1 MKRNILKLLLLI
13 IPVALFSQGSYFPS
27 ATSTLQMPTFST
39 PEVSKLFR
47 YSDFPNISSI
57 GGTDIEIPI
66 YTIKLDGLD
75 IPVKLK
81 YDTKGVKVADIAN
94 DVGLGWSLIY
104 GGNIVK
110 EVRDLDDFTSIG
122 YYFDPYCGTF
132 EPEQQQRWYRITR
145 GYFDTSDDDWTGLLD
160 YQVDSSPDFYKI
172 NAPGLNDKFYM
183 KAGANKR
190 FTPQFTENI
199 NSKSDFV
206 TVGTTSV
213 LLNPNNSNSG
223 LTGFPNFTIKNG
235 LGYEYFFNT
244 LEGTAIN
251 FFPQSLDDRLS
262 RFPRDIT
269 TYKLNEIKS
278 PNSSKKIN
286 YTYENFENPY
296 LNPTLNANV
305 VMYLEDGTGGVFNA
319 GTSPDPGTIA
329 QNPIYNKNIY
339 TYNLNSKRIK
349 TINFEE
355 GSINFIYTT
364 QRLDYDGNILSK
376 IEIKNLNG
384 QTIKYFDLEY
394 SYFQPASSS
403 TCTDNYTCL
412 RLRLDKIKDSS
423 SGDYVF
429 NYGTNN
435 SNGVFP
441 KRTSSKID
449 FLGFFNNNPTDFQ
462 LVQNEAQGHNG
473 NLYPQDKIYYY
484 PQLGSNNYLPFQL
497 NNTNYTS
504 VTGSVNRASNEN
516 SLIGLLTSIS
526 YPTGGSLSVQYE
538 NDDFDIEGETY
549 KLGTARIKKLTQIF
563 NDGTTLEKNY
573 TYKLDNGKSSGQIA
587 FFDTNKPKVSLS
599 INSTAYV
606 LYSKVEEAITGNGKT
621 ISEYSNFNDYPDQL
635 EQFDFTTRY
644 FCQGWSCS
652 SEPVPSGMISPTH
665 IKVLKET
672 KFPYTNTMSQSHR
685 RGLLTQKTIKDN
697 SDVILNRE
705 IYKYKNYVKDSLV
718 VEKLISDYKQESA
731 SCNFSSIKY
740 TIKSKNYIRNE
751 NSFLTKVIK
760 ESYLPNGMVSEESNY
775 TYNEPYNL
783 MTTNQNIVSNG
794 KVTET
799 KYQYPVDLNQTWLT
813 SKNILGI
820 PLITTQTFK
829 NNSTDQGKILSKIET
844 VYPTSSGSITGE
856 FALPLSSKS
865 YNLDNSQQTD
875 IFYDKYDFKGNLLQ
889 YTTKEGIPVTIIW
902 GYNNTQPIAKIEGAI
917 YNNIKDNA
925 KVISIINASDDDA
938 SNPNTEGALITS
950 LDNLR
955 TDDSFKDYQ
964 ITTYSY
970 DPLKGITSITS
981 PSGIRQVYIY
991 DTAGRLKEIREATK
1005 TGNLL
1010 KEFNYKYKNQ

>member
-1 MKRNILKLLLLI
+1 MKKNILKLLLLI
-13 IPVALFSQGSYFPS
+13 IPIVLFSQGNNFPP
-27 ATSTLQMPTFST
+27 ATSTIQIPTFST

-81 YDTKGVKVADIAN
+81 YDTKGVKVADIAS

-110 EVRDLDDFTSIG
+110 EVRDMDDFISTA
-122 YYFDPYCGTF
+122 YYFDPYCGSF
-132 EPEQQQRWYRITR
+132 EPEQQERWYRITR
-145 GYFDTSDDDWTGLLD
+145 GYFDASDNDWTGLLD

-183 KAGANKR
+183 RAGLNKR
-190 FTPQFTENI
+190 FTPQFTENV

-206 TVGTTSV
+206 TPGTTSL

-223 LTGFPNFTIKNG
+223 LIGFPNFTIKNG
-235 LGYEYFFNT
+235 LGYEYSFNT

-251 FFPQSLDDRLS
+251 FFPQTLDDRLS
-262 RFPRDIT
+262 RLPRDIT

-286 YTYENFENPY
+286 YIYENFENLY

-305 VMYLEDGTGGVFNA
+305 FMYLDDGAGGVFNV
-319 GTSPDPGTIA
+319 GTSPDPGTIV
-329 QNPIYNKNIY
+329 QNPIHNKNIY
-339 TYNLNSKRIK
+339 TANLSPKRIK

-364 QRLDYDGNILSK
+364 TRQDYDGNILSK

-394 SYFQPASSS
+394 SYFQPANSS

-423 SGDYVF
+423 SGNYVF
-429 NYGTNN
+429 NYGVNN

-462 LVQNEAQGHNG
+462 LVQNEAQGYDG

-504 VTGSVNRASNEN
+504 VIGSVNRSSNES
-516 SLIGLLTSIS
+516 SLIGLLTSVS
-526 YPTGGSLSVQYE
+526 YPTGGGLLVQYE
-538 NDDFDIEGETY
+538 NDDFDLEGGTY
-549 KLGTARIKKLTQIF
+549 KLGTARIKKFTQIF

-587 FFDTNKPKVSLS
+587 FFDTNKPKIGLA
-599 INSTAYV
+599 INNSAYV

-621 ISEYSNFNDYPDQL
+621 VSEYSNFNEFPDLL
-635 EQFDFTTRY
+635 EKFNFNDCDPGTI
-644 FCQGWSCS
+644 GLPPCS
-652 SEPVPSGMISPTH
+652 ILVTPAN
-665 IKVLKET
+665 IKVLKES
-672 KFPYTNTMSQSHR
+672 KFPYINVMSQSHR

-697 SDVILNRE
+697 SGIILNRE
-705 IYKYKNYVKDSLV
+705 IYKYKNYIKDSLLV
-718 VEKLISDYKQESA
+718 QKSISDYKQERA
-731 SCNFSSIKY
+731 SCNFTSVKY
-740 TIKSKNYIRNE
+740 GLKSKNYIRNE

-760 ESYLPNGMVSEESNY
+760 ESYLPNGMLSEESNY

-813 SKNILGI
+813 SKNVLGI

-829 NNSTDQGKILSKIET
+829 NNITDQGKLLSKTET
-844 VYPTSSGSITGE
+844 VYPTSSGSIAGE

-875 IFYDKYDFKGNLLQ
+875 IVYDKYDSKGNLLQ

-902 GYNNTQPIAKIEGAI
+902 GT
-917 YNNIKDNA
+917 
-925 KVISIINASDDDA
+925 IIQS
-938 SNPNTEGALITS
+938 
-950 LDNLR
+950 
-955 TDDSFKDYQ
+955 
-964 ITTYSY
+964 
-970 DPLKGITSITS
+970 PLLK
-981 PSGIRQVYIY
+981 
-991 DTAGRLKEIREATK
+991 LKELFIIT
-1005 TGNLL
+1005 
-1010 KEFNYKYKNQ
+1010 